1 MKAANLK
8 VGKTYT
14 TPSNLGGSYS
24 VKYKGKKG
32 SKHVFRVTNKDH
44 EQDISG
50 DDDWVEKN
58 IKDDVSMKVTKK
70 ALTDAVSQSKLKE
83 YDKLIEWGTE
93 KKLPFS
99 QGYAIKQ
106 AIKEFKIP
114 AIEWGY
120 GQIGRYSLIGVGT
133 KKQRLFWKDTGTQ
146 LEPLGILNK
155 DGSIP
160 DSVEIST
167 INKPDMKVKR
177 KDITDAVFKSI
188 GSGANA
194 KFVATLETEE
204 LDLIE
209 NALITAKNKNIF
221 TGSDKTLLAN
231 ILKKINSIATGSP
244 SQDAEGSS
252 GGRTTSEAI
261 GPYKK
266 GSMVVKK
273 KGKKEPI
280 TGDSEDHSDAKMYG
294 KLTPKEAGV
303 LLDIYEDNG
312 RFTDT
317 KNAESLVKKKYITVS
332 KAPSGRTP
340 GEGQLTKLGEQ
351 WYKDF
356 QAGKFDSELIVFDK
370 NMGMLGGTHFSINE
384 DTGRFEMRQGSETV
398 VISKPWMKKVI
409 KLMQTAADQM

>member
-167 INKPDMKVKR
+167 IKKDTMKAKR
-177 KDITDAVFKSI
+177 RDITKKQDS
-188 GSGANA
+188 
-194 KFVATLETEE
+194 
-204 LDLIE
+204 E
-209 NALITAKNKNIF
+209 N
-221 TGSDKTLLAN
+221 
-231 ILKKINSIATGSP
+231 
-244 SQDAEGSS
+244 S
-252 GGRTTSEAI
+252 GGRTTSEAV